1 MEKRLGATFGAA
13 SSFARRLSEDVGSSS
28 GGISYE
34 HKIEGGLLFFIVVI
48 SLGAGTYFLWVM
60 RRIWANRARS
70 AKVLDEIEMEFVN
83 DIEDEELMATCAAAL
98 LCRRRCC
105 CRRRRPPPRPQMPP
119 LAAAVVAAA
128 AAAAA
133 SAAACAPPTPGHPPR
148 SPARVRRSQD
158 APDWGTIDER
168 SRSPSTE
175 AMTPSTP
182 QSDIATPSR

>member
-83 DIEDEELMATCAAAL
+83 DIEDEELMATCAAAP
-98 LCRRRCC
+98 LCRRRRCR
-105 CRRRRPPPRPQMPP
+105 CRRLRPRRFRPR
-119 LAAAVVAAA
+119 
-128 AAAAA
+128 
-133 SAAACAPPTPGHPPR
+133 R
-148 SPARVRRSQD
+148 RAR
-158 APDWGTIDER
+158 
-168 SRSPSTE
+168 
-175 AMTPSTP
+175 
-182 QSDIATPSR
+182 

>member
-13 SSFARRLSEDVGSSS
+13 SSFARRLSEDGGTSS

-83 DIEDEELMATCAAAL
+83 DIEDEELMATCAAAP
-98 LCRRRCC
+98 LCRRRRRR
-105 CRRRRPPPRPQMPP
+105 CRRRRPPPLLPPPPPRALHPP
-119 LAAAVVAAA
+119 LAAHTAL
-128 AAAAA
+128 
-133 SAAACAPPTPGHPPR
+133 SARA
-148 SPARVRRSQD
+148 RRSQD

>member
-1 MEKRLGATFGAA
+1 MEKRLGATFGAG
-13 SSFARRLSEDVGSSS
+13 SSIARRLSEDVGTSG

-83 DIEDEELMATCAAAL
+83 DIEDEELMATCAAAP
-98 LCRRRCC
+98 LCRRRRRSR
-105 CRRRRPPPRPQMPP
+105 RRRRPPPPRSQMPP
-119 LAAAVVAAA
+119 L
-128 AAAAA
+128 
-133 SAAACAPPTPGHPPR
+133 PPPPPPR
-148 SPARVRRSQD
+148 ALHPHPAAHPALRARVRRSQD

>member
-1 MEKRLGATFGAA
+1 MASRSAPGATFGAA

-83 DIEDEELMATCAAAL
+83 DIEDEELMATCAAAP
-98 LCRRRCC
+98 LCRRRRCSCC
-105 CRRRRPPPRPQMPP
+105 RRRPPPPP
-119 LAAAVVAAA
+119 AAAAVANAAA

-133 SAAACAPPTPGHPPR
+133 AACAP
-148 SPARVRRSQD
+148 
-158 APDWGTIDER
+158 
-168 SRSPSTE
+168 ST
-175 AMTPSTP
+175 STP
-182 QSDIATPSR
+182 LSARACAGRRTRRTGARSTSGRAARRPRQ